1 MNRLR
6 ARLVDLLR
14 RRRVVAQHAA
24 AVRALDGECARAARE
39 ARVAAARAR
48 ALACRLAERARREGA
63 RAAIVAALLATEQ
76 AAAHHEARMA
86 GGWRSGGEPPL
97 LH

>member
-1 MNRLR
+1 MDRLR

-14 RRRVVAQHAA
+14 RRRAVTERAA
-24 AVRALDGECARAARE
+24 AVRALDGECARAAHE

-48 ALACRLAERARREGA
+48 ALACRLAERAQREGA
-63 RAAIVAALLATEQ
+63 RAAIVAALLATER
-76 AAAHHEARMA
+76 AAARHEARMA
-86 GGWRSGGEPPL
+86 SGWRSGGEPPL